1 MNAVTAFENRR
12 DALCAQL
19 ESAQDA
25 AQAIAAATMTLEQ
38 IACDL
43 AQDEPDDKI
52 RQRQLA
58 VLALARRSPL
68 FLRAA
73 RAGGRIV
80 LRQPEEPR
88 HAAPARGLRMGLLGA
103 GALVLAGLAVHAVLS
118 GSAMTALFQ
127 GIGAFLLYAGAARA
141 PEQAGAQG
149 VAEGVLT
156 VDAQALLREVG
167 EICQA
172 ADVCVSD
179 LALIETESGPA
190 CLSGTV
196 DDAMLDLLASMM
208 EASASGREDLAVR
221 VVGQAE
227 QYLRRMG
234 VEAVFYGEE
243 HAALFD
249 VLPTLGD
256 TRTVR
261 PAMVQD
267 GNVLRRGVAAVS
279 ARQKGVSA

>member
-38 IACDL
+38 IECDL

-127 GIGAFLLYAGAARA
+127 GIGAFLLYAGAAQA
-141 PEQAGAQG
+141 PEQG

>member
-127 GIGAFLLYAGAARA
+127 GIGAFLLYAGAAQA
-141 PEQAGAQG
+141 PEQG

-234 VEAVFYGEE
+234 VEAVLYGEE

>member
-127 GIGAFLLYAGAARA
+127 GIGAFLLYAGAAQA
-141 PEQAGAQG
+141 PEQG

>member
-1 MNAVTAFENRR
+1 M
-12 DALCAQL
+12 
-19 ESAQDA
+19 
-25 AQAIAAATMTLEQ
+25 
-38 IACDL
+38 
-43 AQDEPDDKI
+43 
-52 RQRQLA
+52 
-58 VLALARRSPL
+58 
-68 FLRAA
+68 
-73 RAGGRIV
+73 
-80 LRQPEEPR
+80 
-88 HAAPARGLRMGLLGA
+88 
-103 GALVLAGLAVHAVLS
+103 
-118 GSAMTALFQ
+118 
-127 GIGAFLLYAGAARA
+127 
-141 PEQAGAQG
+141 
-149 VAEGVLT
+149 
-156 VDAQALLREVG
+156 
-167 EICQA
+167 
-172 ADVCVSD
+172 SD